1 MEINDARQ
9 SIYEYF
15 EENPIYS
22 GELQEINNDYQ
33 IKIIKRSCN
42 EPRQGRYNEDIQ
54 IKTQTIT
61 RQNFERLTVERLKA
75 VIKEIVD
82 EFNQN

>member
-9 SIYEYF
+9 SICDYF
-15 EENPIYS
+15 GENSIYS

-33 IKIIKRSCN
+33 IIIIKRSYN
-42 EPRQGRYNEDIQ
+42 EPRQGRYNEEIQ

-75 VIKEIVD
+75 ALKEIVD

>member
-9 SIYEYF
+9 SIYDYF
-15 EENPIYS
+15 GENPIYS

-33 IKIIKRSCN
+33 ITVIKRSHN
-42 EPRQGRYNEDIQ
+42 EPRHGRHNEEIQ
-54 IKTQTIT
+54 IKTRTIT
-61 RQNFERLTVERLKA
+61 RQTFERLTVERLKA

-82 EFNQN
+82 EFNQI